1 MAPGRPPLRPG
12 ADRRARLARDHGGFA
27 GHRRAHVAVESACV
41 ICKVQ
46 GSSRTAAPDVNQ
58 ATEKPAKPKRAF
70 ERVSDAILQDIREE
84 KLRPGDKLPSERA
97 LADAFAVNRHAVREA
112 LRTLEMSGVLRF
124 AKGASGGAFIRE
136 NSADGVGQS
145 IRNMIILGRMPLV
158 DLMVVR
164 VNLLVQAAELAATR
178 ATEEDFAALDANIEE
193 LRLALVDEVPVETIG
208 PVVGFNRVLGTA
220 SHNLVLAML
229 IDSVADIVTDIL
241 KVYKLPTEM
250 ELVAPRREIVAALR
264 AGDAARAC
272 DLLRTHYE
280 ATTSYV
286 LARVGNWHNEGG

>member
-1 MAPGRPPLRPG
+1 MVLPVPRRSGRAVALRQCG
-12 ADRRARLARDHGGFA
+12 QSEGKSDK
-27 GHRRAHVAVESACV
+27 VSVESPLT

-46 GSSRTAAPDVNQ
+46 KTYRSVKNSVND
-58 ATEKPAKPKRAF
+58 KPNPAKQAPVKRAF
-70 ERVSDAILQDIREE
+70 ERVAEAILQDIREE
-84 KLRPGDKLPSERA
+84 KLQPGDRLPSERA
-97 LADAFAVNRHAVREA
+97 LADTFGVNRHAVREA

-145 IRNMIILGRMPLV
+145 IKNMIILGRMPLV

-164 VNLLVQAAELAATR
+164 VNLLVQAAELAARR
-178 ATEEDFAALDANIEE
+178 ANGADFAALDANIEN
-193 LRLALVDEVPVETIG
+193 LRLAIEEGDPLRTVG
-208 PVVGFNRVLGTA
+208 PVVGFNRVLGAA

-241 KVYKLPTEM
+241 NVYKLPTEM

-264 AGDAARAC
+264 AGEGSKAC
-272 DLLRTHYE
+272 DLIRTHYE
-280 ATTSYV
+280 ATTNYV
-286 LARVGNWHNEGG
+286 LSRVGNWHNDGA